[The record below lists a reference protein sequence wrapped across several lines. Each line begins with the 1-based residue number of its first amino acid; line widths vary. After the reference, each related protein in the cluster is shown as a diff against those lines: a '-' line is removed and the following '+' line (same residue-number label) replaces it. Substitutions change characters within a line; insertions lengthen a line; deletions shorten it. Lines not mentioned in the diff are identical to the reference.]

1 MARATRLLTR
11 RGRGR
16 YGTLWYYRPLANT
29 FGTLGPGRFADEL
42 DRVIGEIERLATER
56 EVVRG

>member
-1 MARATRLLTR
+1 LTR

-16 YGTLWYYRPLANT
+16 DGTLWYYRPLANT

>member
-1 MARATRLLTR
+1 LTR

-16 YGTLWYYRPLANT
+16 DGTLWYYRPLANT
-29 FGTLGPGRFADEL
+29 FGTPGPGRFADEL
-42 DRVIGEIERLATER
+42 DRVVGEIERLATER